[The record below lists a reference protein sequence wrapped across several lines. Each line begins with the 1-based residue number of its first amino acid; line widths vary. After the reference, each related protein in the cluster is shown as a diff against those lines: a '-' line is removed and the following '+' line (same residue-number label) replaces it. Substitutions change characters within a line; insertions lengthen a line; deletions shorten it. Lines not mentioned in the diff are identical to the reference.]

1 MIKIPYEQLVEKIK
15 TEKNLTAEQI
25 DEQIKIKME
34 QLSGLISKE
43 GAAHILANELGIK
56 LAQTDVKLKIRDLYA
71 GLRTGEILGRVVRK
85 FDIRA
90 FQSGER
96 SGKVGSFILAD
107 ETGSVRITCWNDQT
121 KEMEPLVEND
131 IVVVIDGTVRENRG
145 ALEIHLNE
153 RTKVVRNP
161 EGKTVAAVAQ
171 QASVTALRKQIKALE
186 ENQNN
191 VELLGT
197 IVQVYDMKFFERCP
211 ACKKRIKEQ
220 GVGFQCPDH
229 GVVKPEFSYV
239 MNVYLYDGSGNIRV
253 VLFGTQLQQLLKK
266 TDEDIQVYRTA
277 PETFEKLKTDL
288 LGEMLKTTGRV
299 TKNQMFA
306 RLEFIANKV
315 ETNINPEE
323 EISRLQQELEKAQ
336 V

>member
-25 DEQIKIKME
+25 DEQIKLKME

-56 LAQTDVKLKIRDLYA
+56 LAQIDAKLKIRDLYA

-107 ETGSVRITCWNDQT
+107 ETGSVRVTCWNDQT
-121 KEMEPLVEND
+121 KEMEPLAEND
-131 IVVVIDGTVRENRG
+131 VVALLDGTVRENRG
-145 ALEIHLNE
+145 ALEVHLNE
-153 RTKVVRNP
+153 RTKLLRNP
-161 EGKTVAAVAQ
+161 EGKSVAVVVAQ
-171 QASVTALRKQIKALE
+171 ATAALRKQIKALE
-186 ENQNN
+186 ENQTN
-191 VELLGT
+191 VEILGT
-197 IVQVYDMKFFERCP
+197 IVQAYDMKFFERCP

-220 GVGFQCPDH
+220 GVGFQCPEH
-229 GVVKPEFSYV
+229 GVVKPEYSYV
-239 MNVYLYDGSGNIRV
+239 MNLYLDDGSGNIRV
-253 VLFGTQLQQLLKK
+253 VLFGNQMQQLLKK
-266 TDEDIQVYRTA
+266 TDDDLQVFRTA
-277 PETFEKLKTDL
+277 PATFEKLKTDL
-288 LGEMLKTTGRV
+288 LGEMLKVTGRV
-299 TKNQMFA
+299 TKNLMFA
-306 RLEFIANKV
+306 RLELVANKV
-315 ETNINPEE
+315 ETNVNPEE

>member
-15 TEKNLTAEQI
+15 TEKNLTSEQI
-25 DEQIKIKME
+25 EEQIKIKME

-56 LAQTDVKLKIRDLYA
+56 LMQGDAKLKIRDLYA
-71 GLRTGEILGRVVRK
+71 GLRTGEVLGRMIRK

-107 ETGSVRITCWNDQT
+107 ETGSIRVTCWNDQT
-121 KEMEPLVEND
+121 KEMEPLIEND
-131 IVVVIDGTVRENRG
+131 VVIVVDGTVRENRG

-153 RTKVVRNP
+153 RTKLLRNP
-161 EGKTVAAVAQ
+161 EGKTVAVVAA
-171 QASVTALRKQIKALE
+171 QAAATALRKQIKALE

-229 GVVKPEFSYV
+229 GLVKPEFSYV
-239 MNVYLYDGSGNIRV
+239 MNVYLDDGSGNIRV

-266 TDEDIQVYRTA
+266 TDDEIQIYRTA

-288 LGEMLKTTGRV
+288 LGEMLKATGRV
-299 TKNQMFA
+299 NKNQMFS
-306 RLEFIANKV
+306 RLEFVANKV
-315 ETNINPEE
+315 ETNVNPEE

>member
-56 LAQTDVKLKIRDLYA
+56 LTQVDVKLKIRDLYA
-71 GLRTGEILGRVVRK
+71 GLRTGEILGKVVRK
-85 FDIRA
+85 FDIRS

-107 ETGSVRITCWNDQT
+107 ETGSVRVTCWNDQT

-153 RTKVVRNP
+153 RTKLVRNP
-161 EGKTVAAVAQ
+161 EGKTVAVVAAQ
-171 QASVTALRKQIKALE
+171 PSATALRKQIKALE

-229 GVVKPEFSYV
+229 GLVKPEFSYV
-239 MNVYLYDGSGNIRV
+239 MNVYLDDGSGNIRV

-299 TKNQMFA
+299 TKNLMFA

-315 ETNINPEE
+315 ETNVNPEE

>member
-15 TEKNLTAEQI
+15 TEKNLTPEQI
-25 DEQIKIKME
+25 EEQIKIKME

-56 LAQTDVKLKIRDLYA
+56 LAQSDAKLKIRDLYA
-71 GLRTGEILGRVVRK
+71 GLRTGEILGRVIRK

-107 ETGSVRITCWNDQT
+107 ETGSVRVTCWNDQT
-121 KEMEPLVEND
+121 QEMEPLVQDD
-131 IVVVIDGTVRENRG
+131 IVAVIDGTVRENRG

-153 RTKVVRNP
+153 RTKLLRNP
-161 EGKTVAAVAQ
+161 EGRSVAALAAQPAVA
-171 QASVTALRKQIKALE
+171 ALRKQIKALE

-197 IVQVYDMKFFERCP
+197 IVQIYDLKFFERCP

-220 GVGFQCPDH
+220 VVGFQCPDH
-229 GVVKPEFSYV
+229 GLVKPEFSYV
-239 MNVYLYDGSGNIRV
+239 MNVYLDDGSGNIRV

-266 TDEDIQVYRTA
+266 TDDEIQMYRTA

-288 LGEMLKTTGRV
+288 LGEMLKATGRV
-299 TKNQMFA
+299 TNNLMFA
-306 RLEFIANKV
+306 RLELIANKV

-323 EISRLQQELEKAQ
+323 EISRLQQELEKAH

>member
-15 TEKNLTAEQI
+15 TEKSLTSEQI
-25 DEQIKIKME
+25 EEQIKVKME

-43 GAAHILANELGIK
+43 GAAHILANELGMK
-56 LAQTDVKLKIRDLYA
+56 LTHGDAKLKIRDLYA
-71 GLRTGEILGRVVRK
+71 GLRTGEILGRVIRK
-85 FDIRA
+85 FDVRA

-107 ETGSVRITCWNDQT
+107 ETGSVRVTCWNDQT
-121 KEMEPLVEND
+121 KEMEPLLEND
-131 IVVVIDGTVRENRG
+131 VVIVLDGTVRENRG

-153 RTKVVRNP
+153 RTKLLRNP
-161 EGKTVAAVAQ
+161 EGKTVAVTP
-171 QASVTALRKQIKALE
+171 QAAATALRKQIKALE
-186 ENQNN
+186 ENQTN
-191 VELLGT
+191 VEVLGT
-197 IVQVYDMKFFERCP
+197 IVQVYDIKFFERCP

-220 GVGFQCPDH
+220 GVGFQCTEH
-229 GVVKPEFSYV
+229 GLVKPEFSYV
-239 MNVYLYDGSGNIRV
+239 INLYLDDGSGNIRI
-253 VLFGTQLQQLLKK
+253 VLFGTQILQLLKK
-266 TDEDIQVYRTA
+266 TDDEIQVYRTT
-277 PETFEKLKTDL
+277 PEAFEKIKTDL
-288 LGEMLKTTGRV
+288 LGEMLKATGRV

-315 ETNINPEE
+315 ETNLNPEE

>member
-1 MIKIPYEQLVEKIK
+1 MIKIPYEQLLEKIK
-15 TEKNLTAEQI
+15 TEKNLTPEQI
-25 DEQIKIKME
+25 EEQIKIKME

-56 LAQTDVKLKIRDLYA
+56 LAQSDAKLKIRDLYA
-71 GLRTGEILGRVVRK
+71 GLRTGELLGRVTRK

-107 ETGSVRITCWNDQT
+107 ETGSVRVTCWNDQT
-121 KEMEPLVEND
+121 KEMEPLVQDD
-131 IVVVIDGTVRENRG
+131 IVAVIDGTVRENRG

-153 RTKVVRNP
+153 RTKLLRNP
-161 EGKTVAAVAQ
+161 EGRSVAALAVQSAP
-171 QASVTALRKQIKALE
+171 AALRKQIKVLE

-220 GVGFQCPDH
+220 EVGFQCPDH
-229 GVVKPEFSYV
+229 GLVKPEFSYV
-239 MNVYLYDGSGNIRV
+239 MNVYLDDGSGNIRV

-266 TDEDIQVYRTA
+266 TDDEIQIYRTA

-288 LGEMLKTTGRV
+288 LGEMLKVTGRV
-299 TKNQMFA
+299 TKNMMFV

-323 EISRLQQELEKAQ
+323 EISKLQQELEKAH